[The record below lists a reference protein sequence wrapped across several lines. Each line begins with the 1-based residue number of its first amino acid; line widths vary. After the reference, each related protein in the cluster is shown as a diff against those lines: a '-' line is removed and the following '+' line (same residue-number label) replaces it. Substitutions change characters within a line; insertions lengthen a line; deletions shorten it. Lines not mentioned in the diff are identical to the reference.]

1 MTNSLLA
8 PEEKDIRWFSNDE
21 SYPPEEPEEEEEEE
35 EETGFDPMRMAALQA
50 GASLLRHSGPR
61 HMPMSFGQAIGHA
74 IPAGIQGYY
83 QQDALNQQE
92 QQAML
97 ERQQAEQ
104 EALQAKQQAEADE
117 KIARDRRTEFEAM
130 LIESGLSREVQRRY
144 MSIYN
149 TNPLKAHEL
158 LDKRL
163 AEKKEK
169 GPKHKYKLVTEE
181 EKKTLGLPPDVY
193 QKVTPQDGD
202 VPFYIDKMGTK
213 LAMPVEEEKADK
225 PSIGFVDDPKSANLI
240 VTENGAYKTSV
251 PRLKEGEEATPEM
264 VQGVYNGLVD
274 LDPANEPTYN
284 ALREQIEYGSSNKV
298 VYDALMEKL
307 KAFEQGE
314 TPEVIDYEGVSKN
327 IYDKL
332 IVGKDAQGRPLVTPL
347 KLEGIMELPAEE
359 RFNALKDV
367 LNSIDTNAYK
377 KFVSEG
383 GLEVRQASLQQT
395 KDEYINEQDK
405 YKRREKIR
413 VDNERRKMNWGESR
427 LQMEEEMHDRKI
439 RQMDKNWEDAQ
450 IGNLVP
456 AEKWMAEFG
465 GDLPKDVAFVERKA
479 DGTRGRLI
487 KNDWTNYV
495 EELNNDAKVEIT
507 DEIDR
512 LFNKYGDK
520 YTKEDRDE
528 IKGLL
533 FDKDPM
539 NALKK
544 AHAKLHDKGEK
555 LIQAPASILKKYQ
568 SDMGV
573 ARAAEE
579 ALAMINNPEEW
590 AKIEKEVGF
599 FYGQVTEK
607 AKHPVFQ
614 KFKAIA
620 TMANLTKRHELIGSQ
635 MTDGELKFTEP
646 LFVSDKDT
654 ADSLRVK
661 LNTLLDDAKYNISLT
676 RGMFSKEAGYNDA
689 VWNYD
694 PSKFWSPVDNQGN
707 TTATSVEDIIKE
719 AGEAR
724 GGQGPGTSGAE
735 SEPFD
740 ENTIEGG

>member
-1 MTNSLLA
+1 MTTISGIPVDPITGEPKDERGLLA
-8 PEEKDIRWFSNDE
+8 LQKQ
-21 SYPPEEPEEEEEEE
+21 EEEEQEES
-35 EETGFDPMRMAALQA
+35 GFDPMSMAALQA

-61 HMPMSFGQAIGHA
+61 YTPMSFGQAIGHA

-104 EALQAKQQAEADE
+104 QALQDKQQAEADE
-117 KIARDRRTEFEAM
+117 KIERDRRTEFEAM

-213 LAMPVEEEKADK
+213 LAMPVEEE
-225 PSIGFVDDPKSANLI
+225 
-240 VTENGAYKTSV
+240 T
-251 PRLKEGEEATPEM
+251 KEGIKFVKIPGSNDLILTDSGEYKAQIKIPAPEEEVTVDM
-264 VQGVYNGLVD
+264 VQGVYDALVEV
-274 LDPANEPTYN
+274 DPANEVQYGEMMDTIQTGTPTKDVHS
-284 ALREQIEYGSSNKV
+284 ALF
-298 VYDALMEKL
+298 EKL

-327 IYDKL
+327 IFDKL
-332 IVGKDAQGRPLVTPL
+332 IAGKDAQGRPLVTPL

-359 RFNALKDV
+359 KFNALKDV

-383 GLEVRQASLQQT
+383 GLKVRQASLDQT
-395 KDEYINEQDK
+395 KSEYDNEQEK
-405 YKRREKIR
+405 YKRREQIR

-427 LQMEEEMHDRKI
+427 LQMEEDMHGRKI

-456 AEKWMAEFG
+456 AEKWISEFG
-465 GDLPKDVAFVERKA
+465 GELPKDVAFVERKA

-512 LFNKYGDK
+512 LFKKYGDK

-573 ARAAEE
+573 RRAAQE
-579 ALAMINNPEEW
+579 ALAMMNDPEQM
-590 AKIEKEVGF
+590 KIIENEVGF
-599 FYGQVTEK
+599 AYGQVTEK
-607 AKHPVFQ
+607 FKHPLFQ

-620 TMANLTKRHELIGSQ
+620 TMAALTKRHELIGSQ

-646 LFVSDKDT
+646 LFPSDKDT
-654 ADSLRVK
+654 KNSLRIK
-661 LNTLLDDAKYNISLT
+661 LETLIKDSEYNIGLT
-676 RGMFSKEAGYNDA
+676 RGMFSREAGYNDA

-694 PSKFWSPVDNQGN
+694 ANKWWSGGN
-707 TTATSVEDIIKE
+707 DPTATSMEDIIEE

-724 GGQGPGTSGAE
+724 GQQGGPNKPFTAE
-735 SEPFD
+735 S
-740 ENTIEGG
+740 IEE